1 MKTVKNLINMFRFT
15 CLFVLLT
22 CLGLPTVAAEA
33 HPYDSPN
40 IFGEAIW
47 IGEGE
52 ERFPAIYAEA
62 AAPEAKGVIIMLHA
76 EGEHPQWPMV
86 IQLLREQLTDHGWNT
101 LALQLPTPI
110 ASARTLDRKA
120 YTDMVGKKLQMA
132 VNHVM
137 PMNPPVMVLLGHGL
151 GANAVIKRATE
162 HLDNNLMAVIGVS
175 INATA
180 HQTDSLNTIDHIS
193 QLKLPI
199 LDVYAERDRFE
210 VRQSSRQRKRASLKA
225 GNKDYRQLKIPGAEH
240 HFYNHTAMLGSRVKS
255 WLDAT
260 YRKLSKD
267 SNGIGKERKESS
279 IEMPA
284 IDSGTKEPEMMPSA
298 TLETQA
304 ETKEVT
310 PIEKPTSEGTME
322 PAPANEE
329 NPQVPNPT
337 GPEGLF

>member
-1 MKTVKNLINMFRFT
+1 MFRII
-15 CLFVLLT
+15 CLFTLLSCLNPAVL
-22 CLGLPTVAAEA
+22 AADT
-33 HPYDSPN
+33 HPYDSHT
-40 IFGEAIW
+40 IFGQAIW
-47 IGEGE
+47 IGEDE
-52 ERFPAIYAEA
+52 ERFPALYAEA
-62 AAPEAKGVIIMLHA
+62 AAPEAKGMIIMLHA

-86 IQLLREQLTDHGWNT
+86 IQVLREQLTDHGWNT

-120 YTDMVGKKLQMA
+120 YTDMVSKKLQMA

-180 HQTDSLNTIDHIS
+180 HQADALNTLEHIS

-199 LDVYAERDRFE
+199 LDIYAERDRFE

-240 HFYNHTAMLGSRVKS
+240 HFYNHTALLGSRVKS

-260 YRKLSKD
+260 YRKLPED
-267 SNGIGKERKESS
+267 GVDDMGEARKQSG
-279 IEMPA
+279 MQVPV
-284 IDSGTKEPEMMPSA
+284 IDSGKNEVEMMPPA
-298 TLETQA
+298 TA
-304 ETKEVT
+304 EKEAM
-310 PIEKPTSEGTME
+310 PIEE
-322 PAPANEE
+322 PASESPMQPVPANKD
-329 NPQVPNPT
+329 NPPIPNPT

>member
-1 MKTVKNLINMFRFT
+1 MFRIACIFT
-15 CLFVLLT
+15 LLT
-22 CLGLPTVAAEA
+22 CISLPVVAADT
-33 HPYDSPN
+33 HPYESPN
-40 IFGEAIW
+40 IFGQAIW

-62 AAPEAKGVIIMLHA
+62 AVPEAKGIIIMLHA

-110 ASARTLDRKA
+110 ASDRTLDRKA
-120 YTDMVGKKLQMA
+120 YTEMVGKKIQMA

-137 PMNPPVMVLLGHGL
+137 PKNPPVMVLLGHGL

-175 INATA
+175 INADA
-180 HQTDSLNTIDHIS
+180 HQTEALNTLSHIS
-193 QLKLPI
+193 QLNLPI
-199 LDVYAERDRFE
+199 LDVYAERDRLE
-210 VRQSSRQRKRASLKA
+210 VRQSTKQRKRAALKA
-225 GNKDYRQLKIPGAEH
+225 GNKNYRQLKIPGAEH

-260 YRKLSKD
+260 YRKTVQDKGDKTEAFMKSNMETSIDKKRIKEAQMLPATDVPAVANTETSMPTENMLSE
-267 SNGIGKERKESS
+267 I
-279 IEMPA
+279 PA
-284 IDSGTKEPEMMPSA
+284 ADKIDPDPT
-298 TLETQA
+298 T
-304 ETKEVT
+304 ETKPV
-310 PIEKPTSEGTME
+310 
-322 PAPANEE
+322 A
-329 NPQVPNPT
+329 PNPT

>member
-1 MKTVKNLINMFRFT
+1 MFRIICAFA
-15 CLFVLLT
+15 LLT
-22 CLGLPTVAAEA
+22 GLNLPVWAEDI
-33 HPYDSPN
+33 HPYDSHT
-40 IFGEAIW
+40 IFGQAIW
-47 IGEGE
+47 IGEDKA
-52 ERFPAIYAEA
+52 RFPALYAEA

-86 IQLLREQLTDHGWNT
+86 IQVLREQLTAHGWNT

-120 YTDMVGKKLQMA
+120 YTEMASEKLQMA

-175 INATA
+175 INATVD
-180 HQTDSLNTIDHIS
+180 QTDALNTLEHIR
-193 QLKLPI
+193 QLKLPV

-210 VRQSSRQRKRASLKA
+210 VRQSSRDRKRASLKA
-225 GNKDYRQLKIPGAEH
+225 GNKDYRQLKIPGASQ
-240 HFYNHTAMLGSRVKS
+240 HFYNHTDMLGSRVKS

-260 YRKLSKD
+260 YRKLPDEKTAPE
-267 SNGIGKERKESS
+267 NRLEAFPMT
-279 IEMPA
+279 MPA
-284 IDSGTKEPEMMPSA
+284 ISSSPKDTKA
-298 TLETQA
+298 AAADAQDQKTKNVA
-304 ETKEVT
+304 EQVT
-310 PIEKPTSEGTME
+310 PEETAASTSAEE
-322 PAPANEE
+322 SVPANRADQ
-329 NPQVPNPT
+329 QVPNPT